1 MTERL
6 SLSLSLWFLENF
18 FPYVK
23 ESTENNKI
31 LYINYPSVKKKKK
44 KNPPAGT
51 GDAGNSHLIPGWGI
65 SPGEQSGNPLQYSC
79 FL

>member
-1 MTERL
+1 MTER
-6 SLSLSLWFLENF
+6 LSLSLWFLENF

-31 LYINYPSVKKKKK
+31 LYINYPSVKKK
-44 KNPPAGT
+44 NPPAGI

-65 SPGEQSGNPLQYSC
+65 SPGERSGNPLQYSC